1 MTPALTLRGLSI
13 PRRTHPALEASP
25 TVKRIALAAAIG
37 LALLS
42 SVVFAVDAIG
52 TRAAEAAAQAEAT
65 PSEPS
70 GVTRVLAVIAAI
82 AFMAWRRRRD

>member
-1 MTPALTLRGLSI
+1 M
-13 PRRTHPALEASP
+13 
-25 TVKRIALAAAIG
+25 KRIALAAAIG

-52 TRAAEAAAQAEAT
+52 TRAGAPLADVAT
-65 PSEPS
+65 SEPS
-70 GVTRVLAVIAAI
+70 VLSRVLAVIAAV

>member
-1 MTPALTLRGLSI
+1 M
-13 PRRTHPALEASP
+13 
-25 TVKRIALAAAIG
+25 KRIALAAAIG

-42 SVVFAVDAIG
+42 SVVYAVDAFG
-52 TRAAEAAAQAEAT
+52 TRAAEPAAQAEAT

-70 GVTRVLAVIAAI
+70 DLSRVLAVVAAV